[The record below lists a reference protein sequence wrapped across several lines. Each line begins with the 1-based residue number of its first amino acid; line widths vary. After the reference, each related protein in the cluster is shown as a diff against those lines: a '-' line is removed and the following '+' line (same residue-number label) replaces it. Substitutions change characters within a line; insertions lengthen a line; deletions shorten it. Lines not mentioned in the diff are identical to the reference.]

1 MPSPLVQATVDALV
15 KRIESQ
21 DLTPDRPLPSER
33 QLALDHGVSRVV
45 IRAAVLE
52 LAAQGRIICKP
63 RCRPVVAG
71 LRSTTSIRGK
81 TKNVALWLWPNSNHF
96 SASLILRGIQR
107 VLATPS
113 YRVIISHPF
122 DPSWEDAMKAE
133 TRFLMELGEDP
144 DTVGAIVWYL
154 GHERN
159 LPALRTVRE
168 AGIQLVF
175 VDRRPPMGFEA
186 DYVGTDNQHS
196 ALEAVRHLIGLG
208 HRSIACLLN
217 MDPASSVLERLSGY
231 KQALHRS
238 DIPIREELIV
248 GVQLQTSE
256 DDLDDAATATIE
268 RLMANPNPPTA
279 IFAIND
285 DIALHAMIA
294 LKRLGL
300 CVPEDVSIMGFDDL
314 LRSIPG
320 VERVSTAHQR
330 FDRVGECAA
339 ELLVERLEGTAP
351 RSFRHVMLEAPLRLY
366 GSTASP
372 NSKTK

>member
-1 MPSPLVQATVDALV
+1 MV
-15 KRIESQ
+15 KRIESR
-21 DLTPDRPLPSER
+21 DLEPDRPLPSER
-33 QLALDHGVSRVV
+33 QLSIDHGVSRVV
-45 IRAAVLE
+45 IRAAITE
-52 LAAQGRIICKP
+52 LSMQGRLIVKP

-71 LRSTTSIRGK
+71 LRSSNSIRGK
-81 TKNVALWLWPNSNHF
+81 TKNVALWLWPSSNDF
-96 SASLILRGIQR
+96 LASLILRGIQR
-107 VLATPS
+107 VLSSPM
-113 YRVIISHPF
+113 YRLFISHPY
-122 DPSWEDAMKAE
+122 DPSWEDAMNAE
-133 TRFLMELGEDP
+133 ARFLTELSEDP

-159 LPALRTVRE
+159 MPALRAVRE

-208 HRSIACLLN
+208 HRKIACLLN

-231 KQALHRS
+231 KQALQRAN
-238 DIPIREELIV
+238 IPIRDELIV
-248 GVQLQTSE
+248 GVKLQTSE
-256 DDLDDAATATIE
+256 EDIDDATTLTVAN
-268 RLMANPNPPTA
+268 LMSTPDPPTA

-285 DIALHAMIA
+285 DIALHTMIA

-320 VERVSTAHQR
+320 VQRVSTAHQK
-330 FDRVGECAA
+330 FERVGECAA
-339 ELLVERLEGTAP
+339 ELLVERLDGSAP
-351 RSFRHVMLEAPLRLY
+351 RSFRHVMIEAPLRLY
-366 GSTASP
+366 GSTAPPHSAP
-372 NSKTK
+372 YGE